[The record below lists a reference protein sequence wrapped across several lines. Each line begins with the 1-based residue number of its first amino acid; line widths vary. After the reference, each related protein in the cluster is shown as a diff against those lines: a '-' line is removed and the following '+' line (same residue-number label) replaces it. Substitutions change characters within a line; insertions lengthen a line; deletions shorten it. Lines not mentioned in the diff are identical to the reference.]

1 MQPLEHGPRSA
12 IQEIMRW
19 ALADD
24 NIRAVVLTGS
34 VARGDQDDLSDVD
47 VELYLHDP
55 SDLLNRRNWY
65 NRFGY
70 LLAVEE
76 LPNPGWVPTRLLYLV
91 DGKIDFAIGDL
102 ASFGAS
108 TYSRPFR
115 VLVDKDRRA
124 DALAET
130 QQNHEYHPPSAEK
143 FAECLNWFAAA
154 ALMQAKLIVRGE
166 PWLAKYRD
174 WDLKGQLL
182 RMMIWDHRCRYG
194 WHYDTWYGGK
204 QVNKWADADVRVA
217 LNSCWS
223 GFTEDE
229 MVPALRAS
237 MVLFQQLAHRT
248 GVALGYPAFHHD
260 RVREEADRILSA
272 RTQK

>member
-1 MQPLEHGPRSA
+1 MDQEAAVEA
-12 IQEIMRW
+12 ITRW

-34 VARGDQDDLSDVD
+34 IARGDQDDLSDVD
-47 VELYLHDP
+47 IELYLRDP
-55 SDLLNRRNWY
+55 SDLLNRRDWY
-65 NRFGY
+65 NRFGD

-76 LPNPGWVPTRLLYLV
+76 LPNPGWVPTRLLYFV

-124 DALAET
+124 DALAVAQE
-130 QQNHEYHPPSAEK
+130 NRECHSPSAEK

-166 PWLAKYRD
+166 PWLAK
-174 WDLKGQLL
+174 
-182 RMMIWDHRCRYG
+182 
-194 WHYDTWYGGK
+194 
-204 QVNKWADADVRVA
+204 
-217 LNSCWS
+217 
-223 GFTEDE
+223 
-229 MVPALRAS
+229 
-237 MVLFQQLAHRT
+237 
-248 GVALGYPAFHHD
+248 
-260 RVREEADRILSA
+260 
-272 RTQK
+272 